1 MSSQAIETQG
11 TIISIG
17 SGDPI
22 VYTEISEV
30 KSFTGPGGSAAVI
43 DVTHLRSTAKEKRM
57 GLADEG
63 QLSMTINYVPTDAS
77 HVALRAARAA
87 RTKTPFQLEF
97 TDGTIW
103 TFEAFVLQF
112 STSGGV
118 DNVVEG
124 SVTLEITGSITEV

>member
-17 SGDPI
+17 SGNPI
-22 VYTEISEV
+22 VYSEISEV

-63 QLSMTINYVPTDAS
+63 QLSMTINYVPSDPS
-77 HVALRAARAA
+77 HIALRAARAS
-87 RTKTPFQLEF
+87 RTKTPFKLVF
-97 TDGTIW
+97 TDLTEW

-124 SVTLEITGSITEV
+124 SVTLEITGAITEA